1 MNTSFQCMW
10 LLGKGKWCTS
20 SSSSARHNFHI
31 ECNQWFRWEPVTQQE
46 ETGPEPCSLWASQ
59 SPLRRNMCAVVGF
72 GAISAGTGRQLF
84 PSKATLKCS
93 LPSWAADKHCLPCL
107 SRDLTSSALVS
118 KVHTDPELCCFNYSL
133 SYLISLLVSVNT
145 FLRLSNPL
153 WQRLGA
159 LGAENLHQGNKEAA
173 STSKPA
179 NSTLLTLTYD
189 YNTPGIVKTQ
199 ITSALKTEK

>member
-72 GAISAGTGRQLF
+72 SAISAGTGRQLF

-179 NSTLLTLTYD
+179 NSTLLTLTND